1 LKAGAGG
8 WESGASKN
16 FPDSRLLS
24 PGSGFMKAL
33 RYENQKLAIANID
46 QPVTND
52 EALVRVTLS
61 GICNTDLEI
70 ARGYAGF
77 TGTLGHEF
85 VGVIEEVSEAGPP
98 GRATSLHARIAS
110 TTNIINEHS
119 FTGGLLMPGDR
130 VVGEINAGCGA
141 CDLCRLGDSRHCANR
156 TVLGIVGRDGAHAEF
171 LKLPVVNLLPVP
183 AEISDERAVFTE
195 PLAAACGILER
206 VSIDN
211 QTKVA
216 VIGDGKLGLLCAQVI
231 GTTGA
236 DVTLVG
242 KHDSKLAI
250 ARRCGIGT
258 KTISEVNKLSR
269 YFDLVVEASG
279 SPNGFELALDLLRP
293 RGVLVLKSTFQ
304 GATEM
309 NAARIVVDEISVVGS
324 RCGRF
329 VPALE
334 LLKSNAVDVLSLI
347 SDEFQLAEGVRAMA
361 RAGESGVLKVLLRP

>member
-1 LKAGAGG
+1 
-8 WESGASKN
+8 
-16 FPDSRLLS
+16 
-24 PGSGFMKAL
+24 MKAL
-33 RYENQKLAIANID
+33 RYKNQKLTLANVD
-46 QPVTND
+46 RPVING

-77 TGTLGHEF
+77 EGTLGHEF
-85 VGVIEEVSEAGPP
+85 VGVVESLRADGALARPL
-98 GRATSLHARIAS
+98 GRAQS
-110 TTNIINEHS
+110 TEPLLTP
-119 FTGGLLMPGDR
+119 GLMPGDR

-141 CDLCRLGDSRHCANR
+141 CDLCQSGDSRHCANR

-171 LKLPVVNLLPVP
+171 LKLPLVNLLPVP
-183 AEISDERAVFTE
+183 PEISDERAVFAE

-206 VSIDN
+206 VSIDKR
-211 QTKVA
+211 TRVA

-250 ARRCGIGT
+250 AKRRAIET
-258 KTISEVNKLSR
+258 KTISEVNNLSR
-269 YFDLVVEASG
+269 HFDVVVEASG
-279 SPNGFELALDLLRP
+279 SPSGFALALDLLRP
-293 RGVLVLKSTFQ
+293 RGVLVLKSTFH
-304 GATEM
+304 GSTEM

-329 VPALE
+329 APALE
-334 LLKSNAVDVLSLI
+334 LLKSNAVDVESLI
-347 SDEFQLAEGVRAMA
+347 SDEFSLAAGVRAMA
-361 RAGESGVLKVLLRP
+361 RAAEPGVLKVLLRV